1 MIIIHNIALHRLRKV
16 NDVESKQEGR
26 KIKEIFH
33 DPFNQ
38 AILLSIIHAFAD
50 LLVFLP
56 NR

>member
-38 AILLSIIHAFAD
+38 AILLSIIHAFDD
-50 LLVFLP
+50 LLVFIP